1 MNTYAIYLFNEF
13 NISMLTAINLNV
25 VKLMI
30 KTLLFKTEKDSI
42 NLLH

>member
-30 KTLLFKTEKDSI
+30 KTLLFKTEKDFI